1 MLDLVVQDILN
12 KQILVRME
20 LEVETQDLEF
30 TTLQEAVAVV
40 VVDLVLDGVYP
51 QIGVEL
57 VVELVIVIPHLEL
70 SWVMEFLAW
79 DTTVDGVEIIQ
90 VEIQTT
96 LQEVAVELPRVVKI
110 IEKEDMQVLVE
121 MDYLMIFLVALFTME
136 LVVAVVFIP
145 MVMVDL
151 VELVVAVMVVTMV
164 SQVKLI
170 QEVLLLDMETVVAV
184 VDTPMGVELDLVES

>member
-1 MLDLVVQDILN
+1 MQDILN
-12 KQILVRME
+12 KQILVRMD
-20 LEVETQDLEF
+20 LEVEIQDLEF

-51 QIGVEL
+51 QIGVDL

-121 MDYLMIFLVALFTME
+121 MDYLMIFLAVLFTME

-184 VDTPMGVELDLVES
+184 VDTPMEVELDLVES

>member
-1 MLDLVVQDILN
+1 LDLVVQDIPN
-12 KQILVRME
+12 KQILVRMD
-20 LEVETQDLEF
+20 LEVEIQDLES
-30 TTLQEAVAVV
+30 TMLQEAVVV
-40 VVDLVLDGVYP
+40 VVVVLVLDGVYP
-51 QIGVEL
+51 QIGVDL
-57 VVELVIVIPHLEL
+57 VVELVIVILHLEL

-90 VEIQTT
+90 VELQTT
-96 LQEVAVELPRVVKI
+96 LQEVAVVLLKMVKI
-110 IEKEDMQVLVE
+110 IERDLMQEMVE

-164 SQVKLI
+164 SQVKLTK
-170 QEVLLLDMETVVAV
+170 EVLLLDMETVVAV
-184 VDTPMGVELDLVES
+184 VDIPMRVDLDLVES

>member
-12 KQILVRME
+12 KQILVRMD
-20 LEVETQDLEF
+20 LEVEIQDLEF

-51 QIGVEL
+51 QIGVDL

-90 VEIQTT
+90 VELQTT

-121 MDYLMIFLVALFTME
+121 MDYLMIFLVAMFTME

-151 VELVVAVMVVTMV
+151 VELVVAVMVVTML

-170 QEVLLLDMETVVAV
+170 QEVLLTDMETVVAV
-184 VDTPMGVELDLVES
+184 VDTPMEVELDLVES

>member
-1 MLDLVVQDILN
+1 MDI
-12 KQILVRME
+12 
-20 LEVETQDLEF
+20 QDLES
-30 TTLQEAVAVV
+30 TMLLVEVV
-40 VVDLVLDGVYP
+40 VVVVVLVLDGVYP
-51 QIGVEL
+51 HFGVDL

-90 VEIQTT
+90 VELQTT

-121 MDYLMIFLVALFTME
+121 TDYLTIFLAALFTME

-151 VELVVAVMVVTMV
+151 VELVVAVMVVTIL

-184 VDTPMGVELDLVES
+184 VDTPMEVELDLVES

>member
-12 KQILVRME
+12 KQILVRMD
-20 LEVETQDLEF
+20 LEVEIQDLEF

-51 QIGVEL
+51 QIGVDL
-57 VVELVIVIPHLEL
+57 VVELVIVILHLEL

-136 LVVAVVFIP
+136 LVVAVVFTP

-151 VELVVAVMVVTMV
+151 VELVVAVMVVTML

-184 VDTPMGVELDLVES
+184 VDTPMEVELDLVES

>member
-1 MLDLVVQDILN
+1 MLDLVVQDTPN
-12 KQILVRME
+12 KQILVRMD
-20 LEVETQDLEF
+20 LEVEIQDLDV
-30 TTLQEAVAVV
+30 TMLQEAVAVV
-40 VVDLVLDGVYP
+40 VVVVVLDGVCP
-51 QIGVEL
+51 HFGVDL

-110 IEKEDMQVLVE
+110 IEKEGMQVLVG

-136 LVVAVVFIP
+136 LVVAVVFTP
-145 MVMVDL
+145 MVMVEL
-151 VELVVAVMVVTMV
+151 VEMAVAVMAVTMV
-164 SQVKLI
+164 NQVKLI
-170 QEVLLLDMETVVAV
+170 KEVMLLDSETVVAV
-184 VDTPMGVELDLVES
+184 VDTPMRVDLDLVES

>member
-12 KQILVRME
+12 KQILVRMD
-20 LEVETQDLEF
+20 LEVEIQDLEF

-51 QIGVEL
+51 QIGVDL

-110 IEKEDMQVLVE
+110 IEKEGMQVLVE

-151 VELVVAVMVVTMV
+151 VVKAVAVMVVTMV
-164 SQVKLI
+164 NQVKLTK
-170 QEVLLLDMETVVAV
+170 EVMLLDLDLEVAV
-184 VDTPMGVELDLVES
+184 VDTPMRVELDLVE

>member
-12 KQILVRME
+12 KQILVRLD
-20 LEVETQDLEF
+20 LEVEIQDLEF

-51 QIGVEL
+51 QIGVDL

-110 IEKEDMQVLVE
+110 IEKEGMQVLVE

-151 VELVVAVMVVTMV
+151 VELVVAVMVVTML

-184 VDTPMGVELDLVES
+184 VDTPMEVELDLVES

>member
-12 KQILVRME
+12 KQILVRMD
-20 LEVETQDLEF
+20 LEVEIQDLEF

-51 QIGVEL
+51 QIGVDL

-121 MDYLMIFLVALFTME
+121 TDYLTIFLAALFTME

-151 VELVVAVMVVTMV
+151 VELVVAVMVVTML

-184 VDTPMGVELDLVES
+184 VDTPMEVELDLVES

>member
-1 MLDLVVQDILN
+1 MPGVGCCCCRLCGCLQVLRDLLDPAN
-12 KQILVRME
+12 KASKTGTAQKVSGG
-20 LEVETQDLEF
+20 LEIKEHPSLGIYVK
-30 TTLQEAVAVV
+30 
-40 VVDLVLDGVYP
+40 G
-51 QIGVEL
+51 
-57 VVELVIVIPHLEL
+57 
-70 SWVMEFLAW
+70 
-79 DTTVDGVEIIQ
+79 
-90 VEIQTT
+90 

-110 IEKEDMQVLVE
+110 IEKEGMQVLVR

-151 VELVVAVMVVTMV
+151 VELVVAVMVVTML

-184 VDTPMGVELDLVES
+184 VDTPMEVELDLVES

>member
-12 KQILVRME
+12 KQILVRMD
-20 LEVETQDLEF
+20 LEVEIQDLEF

-51 QIGVEL
+51 QIGVDL

-96 LQEVAVELPRVVKI
+96 LQEVAVELPRVVNI

-151 VELVVAVMVVTMV
+151 VELVVAVMAVTML

-184 VDTPMGVELDLVES
+184 VDTPMEVELDLVES